1 MYSKDDINKLYREI
15 ATNIDISDDMFQSA
29 VNEYQALG
37 KWIDENT
44 PAYRISIY
52 PQGSFGL
59 GTVVKPISNADD
71 YDLDIVCQFEER
83 YSLTAKQLKVDV
95 VKPLLV
101 GYKKTS
107 RDIENKRRCWHVEY
121 EDVPHFHMDVIP
133 AYAIAKSGTIKITDH
148 DEELDTYEYI
158 GSNPSG
164 YIKWFFERCAK
175 QRERLLNNYLRE
187 HREIVAS
194 ADIEDVKRRKIKTP
208 LQRVVQLLKR
218 HRDIMFANDDSGN
231 KPISIIITTMAA
243 TLYQEEDNI
252 VDAMTNIIKAAPK
265 WISDNMREG
274 QYYIEN
280 PSYRGENFAD
290 KWNSHPERANAF
302 FMWLKQATTDLAGE
316 ELYSLSRV
324 EMGERVKRTFGEK
337 TGKTVFARMAEED
350 RTAIKD
356 GTLKIEPSSGNL
368 SNRGI
373 IPVPYTRHYG
383 E

>member
-1 MYSKDDINKLYREI
+1 MYNKDDLNRLYREI
-15 ATNIDISDDMFQSA
+15 ATSIDISDDMFQSA

-44 PAYRISIY
+44 PKYRISIY

-59 GTVVKPISNADD
+59 GTVVKPITNDDD
-71 YDLDIVCQFEER
+71 YDLDIVCQFEDR

-121 EDVPHFHMDVIP
+121 EDIPHFHMDVIP
-133 AYAIAKSGTIKITDH
+133 AYAVAKSGTINITDH

-164 YIKWFFERCAK
+164 YIKWFFEQCAK
-175 QRERLLNNYLRE
+175 QRERLLNNYLKE
-187 HREIVAS
+187 HRNIIAS

-218 HRDIMFANDDSGN
+218 HRDIMFADDDSGN

-252 VDAMTNIIKAAPK
+252 VDAMANILKAAPK
-265 WISDNMREG
+265 WILNNMREG

-290 KWNSHPERANAF
+290 KWNSHPERARAY

-337 TGKTVFARMAEED
+337 TGKTVFAKMAEED

-368 SNRGI
+368 SNKGI

>member
-252 VDAMTNIIKAAPK
+252 VDAMTNILKAAPK

-324 EMGERVKRTFGEK
+324 EMGERVKRTFGVSAGRK
-337 TGKTVFARMAEED
+337 SPF
-350 RTAIKD
+350 
-356 GTLKIEPSSGNL
+356 
-368 SNRGI
+368 
-373 IPVPYTRHYG
+373 
-383 E
+383 